1 MLHLCIAYFWLGR
14 SVVHRFIVVQEYCSW
29 KITSMSNMVRIQDS
43 RDSVCIRKEEG
54 MLDVGISIACLS
66 DSVSLHATQEKRDA
80 GSNEAC
86 DVSLSFVRLFSSITL
101 FSARKFPSY
110 GWLVLMVLTDGRGEL
125 VSRCNP
131 NRVTIRQ

>member
-1 MLHLCIAYFWLGR
+1 M
-14 SVVHRFIVVQEYCSW
+14 
-29 KITSMSNMVRIQDS
+29 TSMSNMVRIQDS

-66 DSVSLHATQEKRDA
+66 DSVSLHATQKKRDA